1 MHFDE
6 YRIGID
12 RDWCVVEDSFD
23 VEKIR
28 HYESVMALGTGN
40 MTTRSSFDEG
50 LEDDEQNLEYD
61 RIPGNVSLEVIPS
74 RKSRWGTFIQLVQA
88 RHPFWNVG
96 IVNLPYYLGL
106 VVYADGEKLDM
117 EKSKI
122 TGYCRW
128 LDMKTATLFRM
139 FSWETK
145 SGKTLELLFKRF
157 MNPDSRFV
165 CIQELIIKSV
175 SGSGELVIDSYIDN
189 DVRTNGYDKFKV
201 RNTGVNGDNIIYS
214 DITTNLDGR
223 VITASKLVS
232 DKSGVNKIT
241 IGDKRVHSAITLAVT
256 ENEEIHLVKIS
267 AEIADVY
274 FEKDQLLTSAVKII
288 NENLTAGVR
297 KLYKSHMEIWEKRW
311 DASDISIKANDSQG
325 YNSQLAIRQSI
336 YHLFRGRSKDYR
348 ALNCAKGTTSE
359 AYLGSVCWDM
369 EIFFQPF
376 YIYTQP
382 ELARMAPMYRY
393 HILDGARRS
402 AESMNY
408 RGARYPWQTDFRGDE
423 VCALWEYADHEI
435 HITSDIV
442 IGIWHYFL
450 NTNDKDYLYN
460 YGLEIIIET
469 ARYWTARVDKV
480 EGKPGYQIYGVM
492 GPDEYKPVSNNNAY
506 TNYTTRINLELV
518 KTVVDMIK
526 TDAPAIYRQVCEKL
540 SFREEEIGLFNEI
553 AAGLPIPMDE
563 ERNIIWQCDDFDTAY
578 ATIDIEGLWKNK
590 NQLFGKF
597 TTQEKRYRSKCLK
610 QSDVIAL
617 MAVFTE
623 AFTMEQKIASYE
635 YYNPFT
641 IHDSSNSISHNQILS
656 ANVNRPKEAYNSW
669 KKSMDIDFGTRP
681 SASDGV
687 HFANIGGMWQ
697 EIVFGFGGLTSLLN
711 TDILTFNPCLP
722 EEIKEISF
730 KLFWKGDWVYV
741 TITGQEVELVNI
753 SNRDISF
760 IVKKDKYILRVDGA
774 VKVSYQNSAEN
785 KNMGGLV

>member
-1 MHFDE
+1 MYFDE
-6 YRIGID
+6 VKKAID
-12 RDWCVVEDSFD
+12 RNWCVVEKSFD

-74 RKSRWGTFIQLVQA
+74 KKSRWGTFIQLVQA

-106 VVYADGEKLDM
+106 AVYVDGEKLDM
-117 EKSKI
+117 EESKI

-128 LDMKTATLFRM
+128 LDMKTATLFRT

-145 SGKTLELLFKRF
+145 SGKKLELLFKRF

-165 CIQELIIKSV
+165 CVQELSV
-175 SGSGELVIDSYIDN
+175 KLLSGSGELVVVSYIDN
-189 DVRTNGYDKFKV
+189 DVRTNGYDKYKV
-201 RNTGVNGDNIIYS
+201 RSVGDDGENMIYS

-223 VITASKLVS
+223 VITASRLVC
-232 DKSGVNKIT
+232 DRP
-241 IGDKRVHSAITLAVT
+241 GDYETTRGERRIQSALSFKMD
-256 ENEEIHLVKIS
+256 ENDEAHLVKIS

-274 FEKDQLLTSAVKII
+274 FEKNQLLQAASEII
-288 NENLTAGVR
+288 NENLAAGVR
-297 KLYKSHMEIWEKRW
+297 KLYESHTAVWNRRWEV
-311 DASDISIKANDSQG
+311 SDITINANDSKG

-382 ELARMAPMYRY
+382 ELARMTPMYRY
-393 HILDGARRS
+393 HILDGARWS

-408 RGARYPWQTDFRGDE
+408 KGARYPWQTDFKGDE

-450 NTNDKDYLYN
+450 NTNDKDYLYHH
-460 YGLEIIIET
+460 GLEIMIET
-469 ARYWTARVDKV
+469 ARYWTSRVDKV

-492 GPDEYKPVSNNNAY
+492 GPDEYKLVSNNNAY
-506 TNYTTRINLELV
+506 TNFTTRINLELV
-518 KTVVDMIK
+518 RIVVDMVK
-526 TDAPAIYRQVCEKL
+526 TDAPDIYRKL
-540 SFREEEIGLFNEI
+540 CDKLTFDEEEIGLFDEI
-553 AAGLPIPMDE
+553 AKGLPIPMDK
-563 ERNIIWQCDDFDTAY
+563 ERNIVWQCDDFDTAY
-578 ATIDIEGLWKNK
+578 AAIDIEGLWKDK
-590 NQLFGKF
+590 KQLFGKF

-623 AFTMEQKIASYE
+623 AFTMEQKKASYE

-641 IHDSSNSISHNQILS
+641 IHDSSNSICHNQMLS
-656 ANVNRPKEAYNSW
+656 ANMGRPEEAYINW
-669 KKSMDIDFGTRP
+669 KKSMDIDFGVNPR
-681 SASDGV
+681 SSDGI
-687 HFANIGGMWQ
+687 HFANVGGMWQ
-697 EIVFGFGGLTSLLN
+697 EMVLGFGGLVSLLN
-711 TDILTFNPCLP
+711 TDVLTLNPCLP
-722 EEIKEISF
+722 QEIKRISF
-730 KLFWKGDWVYV
+730 RLFWKGDWVKV
-741 TITGQEVELVNI
+741 TVSEHEVELENLSEKDVT
-753 SNRDISF
+753 F
-760 IVKKDKYILRVDGA
+760 YVKGSKNLVEVGCVER
-774 VKVSYQNSAEN
+774 VSY
-785 KNMGGLV
+785 